1 MLLTL
6 EDQILNMNHV
16 SRVSIRSQGIETF
29 GVIAEYAPPLY
40 TPRTERE
47 GPRRTEFTVELY
59 QGSKAECQD
68 FIGKLA
74 TVWHSAKRNIV
85 TAKEIRGSVGKF

>member
-16 SRVSIRSQGIETF
+16 SRVSIRSRGVETF
-29 GVIAEYAPPLY
+29 VVVAEYAPPMY

-47 GPRRTEFTVELY
+47 SPRRREFTVDLH
-59 QGSKAECQD
+59 QGSEEECQL
-68 FIGKLA
+68 FIKTLA
-74 TVWHSAKRNIV
+74 TLWQSDLKIIPVQDIEDGN
-85 TAKEIRGSVGKF
+85 

>member
-16 SRVSIRSQGIETF
+16 SRVSIRSRGVETF
-29 GVIAEYAPPLY
+29 VVVAEYAPPMY

-47 GPRRTEFTVELY
+47 SPRRSEFTVDLY
-59 QGSKAECQD
+59 QGSNEECKA
-68 FIGKLA
+68 FINTLA
-74 TVWHSAKRNIV
+74 TVWQSNRPIV
-85 TAKEIRGSVGKF
+85 SVKELRDSVGKF

>member
-16 SRVSIRSQGIETF
+16 SRVSIRSRGVETF
-29 GVIAEYAPPLY
+29 VVVAEYAPPMY

-47 GPRRTEFTVELY
+47 SPRRSEFTVDLY
-59 QGSKAECQD
+59 EGSKAECQD
-68 FIGKLA
+68 FIAKLA
-74 TVWHSAKRNIV
+74 LVWQDSKRSIV
-85 TAKEIRGSVGKF
+85 ALKQIRDS